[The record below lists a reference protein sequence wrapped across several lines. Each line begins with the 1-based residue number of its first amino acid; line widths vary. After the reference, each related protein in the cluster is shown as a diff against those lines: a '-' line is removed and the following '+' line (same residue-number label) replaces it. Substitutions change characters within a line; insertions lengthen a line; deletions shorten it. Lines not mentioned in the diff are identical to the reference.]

1 MITKQNFFYILSY
14 PRCRSTWFS
23 QFLSTNV
30 SHCYHEM
37 LSGNEENAFFKHM
50 FAIQRPFIG
59 SADTNA
65 LSFARARR
73 RTGPMVLIY
82 RPEYDVIKSML
93 RAFDPHPGFSLEEW
107 DQYIKNTTEMMGV
120 VLNWYKEKEP
130 NVLVIQFEELE
141 DEETLMRIFKH
152 CVPAYDPSLEYIK
165 NLNNMR
171 ITLKRRQ
178 GLTQGIDQSCR
189 NVGKTIEKFKHDHLE
204 GYEKETFIKRVNTWK
219 HETEKPKEPEY
230 KHIIIPGTPTLQ

>member
-93 RAFDPHPGFSLEEW
+93 RAFDPHPAFSLEEW
-107 DQYIKNTTEMMGV
+107 DQYIKNTTERFRCPGINA
-120 VLNWYKEKEP
+120 VLEK
-130 NVLVIQFEELE
+130 LL
-141 DEETLMRIFKH
+141 
-152 CVPAYDPSLEYIK
+152 
-165 NLNNMR
+165 
-171 ITLKRRQ
+171 
-178 GLTQGIDQSCR
+178 
-189 NVGKTIEKFKHDHLE
+189 
-204 GYEKETFIKRVNTWK
+204 K
-219 HETEKPKEPEY
+219 HEFQKNIKSKEGAAADADKPRR
-230 KHIIIPGTPTLQ
+230 